1 MMHNSKCEG
10 MTLIEVL
17 VAFII
22 LAMTM
27 SVILRINS
35 GAVKNHQVAMQY
47 FEAVSVAQSRF
58 EQMSAELDVE
68 NHTQEGVD
76 QDAYTWRYL
85 RQPHTWQEQKLLA
98 LPLIPVEETLTVSWD
113 SPGGTREISFT
124 RIGVI
129 RAKP

>member
-1 MMHNSKCEG
+1 MRNLKSEG

-35 GAVKNHQVAMQY
+35 GAVRNHQLAMEY
-47 FEAVSVAQSRF
+47 VEAVAVARSRL
-58 EQMSAELDVE
+58 EQMGAEVDVE
-68 NHTQEGVD
+68 HYSREGVD
-76 QDAYTWRYL
+76 RNSYSWRYL
-85 RQPHTWQEQKLLA
+85 RQPYDWQEQKLLA
-98 LPLIPVEETLTVSWD
+98 SPMIPIEEILTLSWD
-113 SPGGTREISFT
+113 SPAGVREISFT
-124 RIGVI
+124 RIGAI